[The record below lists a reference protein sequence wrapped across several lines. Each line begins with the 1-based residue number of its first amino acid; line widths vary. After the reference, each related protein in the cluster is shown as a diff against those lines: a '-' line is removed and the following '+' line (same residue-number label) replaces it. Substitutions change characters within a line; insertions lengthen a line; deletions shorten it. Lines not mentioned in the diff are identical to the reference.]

1 MASALVLN
9 IHSETPELR
18 KIQKVAEILKS
29 GGVILYPTD
38 TGFALGCEL
47 SNREAID
54 KIRRIRNLQPH
65 KELTFLCSSLSN
77 ISEFAKVSN
86 QAYKIL
92 KRLIPGPY
100 TIILPASKN
109 VPKFAQDDKRSTAGI
124 RVPEN
129 DLCQTLLQ
137 YLESP
142 LISISAKNDDV
153 DYDDYDDFADSFF
166 NKVDLI
172 IKSDQYYF
180 LGESTVIDMTTDAF
194 KIVRQGAN
202 IEKALE
208 FINNDEI

>member
-65 KELTFLCSSLSN
+65 KELTFLCSTLSN

-109 VPKFAQDDKRSTAGI
+109 VPKFAQDAKRSTAGI